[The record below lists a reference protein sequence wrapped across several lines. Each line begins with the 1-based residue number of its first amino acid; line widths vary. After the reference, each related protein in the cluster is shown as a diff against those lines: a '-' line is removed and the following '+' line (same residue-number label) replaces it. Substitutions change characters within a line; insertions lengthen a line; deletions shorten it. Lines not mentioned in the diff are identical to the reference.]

1 MTNQEFSDQF
11 DVLYNSITSNQAP
24 GLDEYEKS
32 VFLTKA
38 QNEIVKAFFTP
49 TYNKSRDG
57 FDSVAIGGERRQI
70 DFSMIMRTKSYM
82 NTSEDVRISLSNSS
96 ATVLYDSAGV
106 LLEDEIPGT
115 TATLYDSG
123 TAVTEGIAWI
133 VTAEGCTASISSAGV
148 VTVSEMTESEATV
161 TITAVYNGAIYSET
175 YSLTAVTDTKYS
187 LSVSTDTIT
196 IDSYGEASTSSITA
210 TVTKTTAD
218 GTSTPD
224 SLSDEGLMLMI
235 AFDGED
241 HLTFIGLAN
250 PYTGSGS
257 SFSSYLTKSTSMEI
271 YLVEGTMSDMTT
283 GGKGQ
288 YISNYTIVDKQVISI
303 IQQEDIVD
311 VFEDAVLD
319 NRSNSKRVSLD
330 NDILMFINEFAD
342 VTRTS
347 PSSIVDASVRL
358 TVIPLNYTE
367 YSRLMSKPFKR
378 PLHYQAW
385 RVIDN
390 ADSTNKAEIVVGPND
405 TLVKYTIRYIKKP
418 RAIILSNLE
427 GVSLDGQTEE
437 QTCELDTILHEEILQ
452 RAVELAKTAYGDADN
467 AQLQYAAGIS
477 SATPMGIMAGSS
489 QS

>member
-11 DVLYNSITSNQAP
+11 DVLYNNITSNQAP

-82 NTSEDVRISLSNSS
+82 NTSEDVRVSLSDSS

-115 TATLYDSG
+115 TATVYDSG
-123 TAVTEGIAWI
+123 EEVTEGVVWLVSAD
-133 VTAEGCTASISSAGV
+133 GCTATISQEGV
-148 VTVSEMTESEATV
+148 VSISEMTEDTATV
-161 TITAVYNGAIYSET
+161 TITAVYNGST
-175 YSLTAVTDTKYS
+175 YSSTYTLSKATDVKYDLTVD
-187 LSVSTDTIT
+187 VSTIT
-196 IDSYGEASTSSITA
+196 VDAYGEASTKTIVA

-218 GTSTPD
+218 GTETAD
-224 SLSDEGLMLMI
+224 LDEEGL
-235 AFDGED
+235 FFFVSYDGD
-241 HLTFIGLAN
+241 GALHKASIVN
-250 PYTGSGS
+250 PFTITLQDSQFPQS
-257 SFSSYLTKSTSMEI
+257 SVEI
-271 YLVEGTMSDMTT
+271 YLVEGDISSMSSGSVSGYTVVDMQTV
-283 GGKGQ
+283 Q
-288 YISNYTIVDKQVISI
+288 I
-303 IQQEDIVD
+303 IEKEDIVD

-347 PSSIVDASVRL
+347 PSSIVDANVRL